1 MNSEFITVDEAIK
14 LIESDS
20 RENPVVDIKQM
31 TDSYTY
37 IELAHNFRIPL
48 LAVNKDGFIV
58 ENGNRYITFEKEIDV
73 LRFREV
79 VLNHYKETTSAK
91 YDEEA
96 ITNPTKSITQL
107 LFLRTT
113 QTGLRQETTLMAKNN
128 SGVETPNL
136 TLLRSLVGS
145 LTVKI
150 KAIENATYAELPEA
164 ESEANAVFQKINMV
178 TGQAQLEVQAIADKR
193 RQEVR

>member
-1 MNSEFITVDEAIK
+1 MNSEFITVDEAIE

-96 ITNPTKSITQL
+96 ITNPTKSIT
-107 LFLRTT
+107 TVSDP
-113 QTGLRQETTLMAKNN
+113 ETNPASIPQNNPDGAKAGDGTN
-128 SGVETPNL
+128 G
-136 TLLRSLVGS
+136 
-145 LTVKI
+145 K
-150 KAIENATYAELPEA
+150 K
-164 ESEANAVFQKINMV
+164 
-178 TGQAQLEVQAIADKR
+178 
-193 RQEVR
+193 

>member
-79 VLNHYKETTSAK
+79 VLNHYKETTSAE

-96 ITNPTKSITQL
+96 ITNPTKSIT
-107 LFLRTT
+107 TVSDP
-113 QTGLRQETTLMAKNN
+113 ETNPASIPQNNPDGAKAGDDTN
-128 SGVETPNL
+128 G
-136 TLLRSLVGS
+136 
-145 LTVKI
+145 K
-150 KAIENATYAELPEA
+150 K
-164 ESEANAVFQKINMV
+164 
-178 TGQAQLEVQAIADKR
+178 
-193 RQEVR
+193 

>member
-73 LRFREV
+73 LRFREA

-96 ITNPTKSITQL
+96 ITNPTKSIT
-107 LFLRTT
+107 TVSDP
-113 QTGLRQETTLMAKNN
+113 ETNPASIPQNNPDGAKAGDDTN
-128 SGVETPNL
+128 G
-136 TLLRSLVGS
+136 
-145 LTVKI
+145 K
-150 KAIENATYAELPEA
+150 K
-164 ESEANAVFQKINMV
+164 
-178 TGQAQLEVQAIADKR
+178 
-193 RQEVR
+193 

>member
-20 RENPVVDIKQM
+20 RKNPVVDIKQI

-48 LAVNKDGFIV
+48 LAVDKNGFIV

-79 VLNHYKETTSAK
+79 VLNHYKETTSEK

-96 ITNPTKSITQL
+96 ITNPTKSIT
-107 LFLRTT
+107 TVSDP
-113 QTGLRQETTLMAKNN
+113 ETNPASIPQNNPDGAKAGDDTN
-128 SGVETPNL
+128 G
-136 TLLRSLVGS
+136 
-145 LTVKI
+145 K
-150 KAIENATYAELPEA
+150 K
-164 ESEANAVFQKINMV
+164 
-178 TGQAQLEVQAIADKR
+178 
-193 RQEVR
+193 

>member
-96 ITNPTKSITQL
+96 ITNPTKSITTVSDPETNPASIPQNNPDGAK
-107 LFLRTT
+107 
-113 QTGLRQETTLMAKNN
+113 TGDDTNGK
-128 SGVETPNL
+128 
-136 TLLRSLVGS
+136 
-145 LTVKI
+145 K
-150 KAIENATYAELPEA
+150 
-164 ESEANAVFQKINMV
+164 
-178 TGQAQLEVQAIADKR
+178 
-193 RQEVR
+193 

>member
-20 RENPVVDIKQM
+20 RENSVVDIKQM

-96 ITNPTKSITQL
+96 ITNPTKSIT
-107 LFLRTT
+107 TVSDP
-113 QTGLRQETTLMAKNN
+113 ETNPASIPQNNPDGAKAGDDTN
-128 SGVETPNL
+128 G
-136 TLLRSLVGS
+136 
-145 LTVKI
+145 K
-150 KAIENATYAELPEA
+150 K
-164 ESEANAVFQKINMV
+164 
-178 TGQAQLEVQAIADKR
+178 
-193 RQEVR
+193 

>member
-96 ITNPTKSITQL
+96 ITNPTKSIT
-107 LFLRTT
+107 TVSDP
-113 QTGLRQETTLMAKNN
+113 ETNPTAIPQNNPDGAKAGDDTN
-128 SGVETPNL
+128 G
-136 TLLRSLVGS
+136 
-145 LTVKI
+145 K
-150 KAIENATYAELPEA
+150 K
-164 ESEANAVFQKINMV
+164 
-178 TGQAQLEVQAIADKR
+178 
-193 RQEVR
+193 

>member
-37 IELAHNFRIPL
+37 IELAHNFRVPL

-96 ITNPTKSITQL
+96 ITNPTKSIT
-107 LFLRTT
+107 TVSDP
-113 QTGLRQETTLMAKNN
+113 ETNPASIPQNNPDGAKAGDDTN
-128 SGVETPNL
+128 G
-136 TLLRSLVGS
+136 
-145 LTVKI
+145 K
-150 KAIENATYAELPEA
+150 K
-164 ESEANAVFQKINMV
+164 
-178 TGQAQLEVQAIADKR
+178 
-193 RQEVR
+193 

>member
-48 LAVNKDGFIV
+48 LAVSKDGFIV

-79 VLNHYKETTSAK
+79 VLNHYKETTSAE

-96 ITNPTKSITQL
+96 ITNPTKSIT
-107 LFLRTT
+107 TVSDP
-113 QTGLRQETTLMAKNN
+113 ETNPASIPQNNPDGAKAGDDTN
-128 SGVETPNL
+128 G
-136 TLLRSLVGS
+136 
-145 LTVKI
+145 K
-150 KAIENATYAELPEA
+150 K
-164 ESEANAVFQKINMV
+164 
-178 TGQAQLEVQAIADKR
+178 
-193 RQEVR
+193 

>member
-20 RENPVVDIKQM
+20 RENPAVDIKQM
-31 TDSYTY
+31 TDRYTY

-48 LAVNKDGFIV
+48 LAVDKNGFIV

-79 VLNHYKETTSAK
+79 VLNHYKETTSAE

-96 ITNPTKSITQL
+96 ITNPTKSIT
-107 LFLRTT
+107 TVSDP
-113 QTGLRQETTLMAKNN
+113 ETNPASIPQNNPDGAKAGDDTN
-128 SGVETPNL
+128 G
-136 TLLRSLVGS
+136 
-145 LTVKI
+145 K
-150 KAIENATYAELPEA
+150 K
-164 ESEANAVFQKINMV
+164 
-178 TGQAQLEVQAIADKR
+178 
-193 RQEVR
+193 

>member
-79 VLNHYKETTSAK
+79 VLNHYKETTSAE

-96 ITNPTKSITQL
+96 ITNPTKSIT
-107 LFLRTT
+107 TVSDP
-113 QTGLRQETTLMAKNN
+113 ETNPASIPKTNPDGAKAGDDTN
-128 SGVETPNL
+128 G
-136 TLLRSLVGS
+136 
-145 LTVKI
+145 K
-150 KAIENATYAELPEA
+150 K
-164 ESEANAVFQKINMV
+164 
-178 TGQAQLEVQAIADKR
+178 
-193 RQEVR
+193 

>member
-96 ITNPTKSITQL
+96 ITNPTKSIT
-107 LFLRTT
+107 TVSDP
-113 QTGLRQETTLMAKNN
+113 ETNPASIPQNNPDGAKAGDDTN
-128 SGVETPNL
+128 G
-136 TLLRSLVGS
+136 
-145 LTVKI
+145 K
-150 KAIENATYAELPEA
+150 K
-164 ESEANAVFQKINMV
+164 
-178 TGQAQLEVQAIADKR
+178 
-193 RQEVR
+193 

>member
-1 MNSEFITVDEAIK
+1 MNSEFITVDEAIE

-48 LAVNKDGFIV
+48 LAVNKDGFVV

-73 LRFREV
+73 LRFRED

-96 ITNPTKSITQL
+96 ITNPTKSIT
-107 LFLRTT
+107 TVSDP
-113 QTGLRQETTLMAKNN
+113 ETNPASIPQNNPDGAKAGDDTN
-128 SGVETPNL
+128 G
-136 TLLRSLVGS
+136 
-145 LTVKI
+145 K
-150 KAIENATYAELPEA
+150 K
-164 ESEANAVFQKINMV
+164 
-178 TGQAQLEVQAIADKR
+178 
-193 RQEVR
+193 